1 MMREG
6 YGIARAG
13 LDCAIGSRI
22 TGHSIPQSGIH
33 VRAVNGTVASCGPT
47 SGPRHQGRM
56 GGIAD
61 EGFIDDRILVLRMA
75 SQAQVRVVI
84 VEHFA
89 VDRAMW
95 VVTRGATLAHGF
107 VLEHNRAR
115 LFTMALGAAFVES
128 RHRQS
133 AGRFENVI
141 AMRVVALNTIHFA
154 LNHGMMLGQI
164 EFSLNFEVALKT

>member
-1 MMREG
+1 
-6 YGIARAG
+6 
-13 LDCAIGSRI
+13 
-22 TGHSIPQSGIH
+22 
-33 VRAVNGTVASCGPT
+33 
-47 SGPRHQGRM
+47 M
-56 GGIAD
+56 GGVAD
-61 EGFIDDRILVLRMA
+61 EGFINDRILVLRMA
-75 SQAQVRVVI
+75 SQAKVRVALDK
-84 VEHFA
+84 HFA

-115 LFTMALGAAFVES
+115 LFTMTLSAAFVAP

-133 AGRFENVI
+133 AGGFENVV

-164 EFSLNFEVALKT
+164 KFGLDFEVALKTRRRVFAGINDEFVLAAFDVFAGRAVA

>member
-1 MMREG
+1 
-6 YGIARAG
+6 
-13 LDCAIGSRI
+13 
-22 TGHSIPQSGIH
+22 
-33 VRAVNGTVASCGPT
+33 
-47 SGPRHQGRM
+47 M
-56 GGIAD
+56 GGVAD

-75 SQAQVRVVI
+75 SQAKVRVAI

-115 LFTMALGAAFVES
+115 LLAMTLGAAFVEP

-133 AGRFENVI
+133 AGRFENVV

-154 LNHGMMLGQI
+154 FNHGMMLRQVK
-164 EFSLNFEVALKT
+164 FRLNFEVALKTRRRVFAGINDEFVLAAFDVFAARAVA

>member
-1 MMREG
+1 
-6 YGIARAG
+6 
-13 LDCAIGSRI
+13 
-22 TGHSIPQSGIH
+22 
-33 VRAVNGTVASCGPT
+33 V
-47 SGPRHQGRM
+47 
-56 GGIAD
+56 GGVAD

-75 SQAQVRVVI
+75 SQAKVRVALDK
-84 VEHFA
+84 HFA
-89 VDRAMW
+89 VDRAVR

-115 LFTMALGAAFVES
+115 LFTMTLGAAFVAP

-133 AGRFENVI
+133 AGGFENVV

-164 EFSLNFEVALKT
+164 KFSLNFEVALKTRCRVFAGINDEFVLAAFDVFAARAVA